1 MITEDLL
8 ESALVGERPR
18 GALPWFLVAASVML
32 ACLLLYLMFAAYLPL
47 KQRAARLE
55 LELRDVYRREADLQ
69 TALAREEKRKS
80 QRDRQIVALS
90 QERNELARRVQT
102 LQRDLQAARQ
112 RAAAPPKSARRR

>member
-1 MITEDLL
+1 
-8 ESALVGERPR
+8 
-18 GALPWFLVAASVML
+18 ML
-32 ACLLLYLMFAAYLPL
+32 AGLLFYLMFVAYLPL